1 MNRLA
6 KQREGII
13 NIFLQDDSGNLFNSI
28 TQTSWA
34 NPQMLNT
41 NWYNDI
47 IENGSGGSFSKLG
60 VVSTDTLDVYIGAFC
75 KNYNINFH
83 KVTLTVF
90 FRMNTVIDLTQRM
103 LKKNADNYLWLD
115 EKGKPLYNYKDT
127 EWSNMIINRFSGN
140 DEYHSDSFNGYD
152 GYNFVGTCEQSG
164 WMIVS
169 YLSDDNIFAMIK
181 SYFFTILVIF
191 IGFISFV
198 TVFVSVMANKITKP
212 IRNLAEV
219 MKEVSKGNFNVKSDI
234 NTNDEIGELSDIFN
248 QMLHDLKKY
257 LDQLIQKEKVE
268 HKMKYSILIS
278 QIDPH
283 FIYNTMNTTNFLAQ
297 KGQNQDVIKINSA
310 LIKILQDRLRIND
323 DDVFDTIEQEMKI
336 VKQYMIIQSYRY
348 GNDVKVNW
356 NIDEKFYNIRVPKD
370 ILQPLVENAL
380 FHGFTNEDDWNLK
393 STISIIAEIK
403 NPNYILLKVQDD
415 GRGIEPEK
423 LEKLNMFNENLSET
437 ERGKHIGLVNIKK
450 RLDYLYND
458 NQKHMEIRSELNR
471 GTCVILT
478 LKAERIKEDENL
490 FSW

>member
-1 MNRLA
+1 MMN
-6 KQREGII
+6 
-13 NIFLQDDSGNLFNSI
+13 I
-28 TQTSWA
+28 TQT
-34 NPQMLNT
+34 L
-41 NWYNDI
+41 
-47 IENGSGGSFSKLG
+47 L
-60 VVSTDTLDVYIGAFC
+60 
-75 KNYNINFH
+75 
-83 KVTLTVF
+83 
-90 FRMNTVIDLTQRM
+90 
-103 LKKNADNYLWLD
+103 
-115 EKGKPLYNYKDT
+115 
-127 EWSNMIINRFSGN
+127 
-140 DEYHSDSFNGYD
+140 GYD

-393 STISIIAEIK
+393 GTISIIAEIK